1 MRWKLTK
8 QIRWKAFFS
17 MDRSEDTQETYG
29 LKSIN
34 RPLKIKKMEQFEKD
48 LSSLVSKLKF

>member
-1 MRWKLTK
+1 
-8 QIRWKAFFS
+8 

-34 RPLKIKKMEQFEKD
+34 RPLKIKQMEPFEKD